1 MEFFN
6 KAKVVRLRSH
16 LNKFLVADEDEHTVR
31 QSRNGSAKK
40 ARWMVETVEGKNH
53 VIRLK
58 SCSSGKYLTPSS
70 ELFLTG
76 LTGKK
81 VVQDIQAN
89 KRDTSIEWEPI
100 KEGESVKLR
109 ANNGKLL
116 RGNGGT
122 PPWRNSVTHDL
133 PHRTATQDWVLW
145 DVEVV
150 DIAVLDSQE
159 SMASNLSPASSFSSA
174 PEISKVRADSR
185 MSEISY
191 KGSPRVST
199 RQSGM
204 EFFHGA
210 KAVRLQGFHNKYLVA
225 DDDEE
230 TIRQSRNASSAKAR
244 WTVEFVEKN
253 PNVIRLKSCH
263 GLYLS
268 ATNEAFLLGMTG
280 KKVKQCHSK
289 VPDHT
294 TEWEPIRENA
304 LHIKLQT
311 YDGKFLRANGG
322 TPPWRNS
329 ITHDVPHR
337 TATQEWVLWGV
348 DVVDIS
354 LSDTESVM
362 SSLSSFSSVV
372 DSYTGSPD
380 TGSPQMNSN
389 SPKNRSPLVV
399 ASSFN
404 NKQPKSSSGM
414 ELFRKAKSVRLK
426 SHHDKYLLAESD
438 GESVL
443 QDRNDTAKK
452 GIWTV
457 EFVEN
462 FDNVLRLKSS
472 YGKYL
477 TASEDQVIIGFTGQ
491 KVVQSMPQKLDS
503 SIEWEPIRDGFQV
516 RLKTRYGNYLRANG
530 GLPPWRNSVTH
541 DIPYR
546 HHNWI
551 LWDVE
556 TVEARPEE
564 QEPPPSSP
572 PSETVNPDL
581 NSSSF
586 SLRSSG
592 SGLTEGHDLPAAKK
606 EGRMVYYTVADDDG
620 NVDEGHEETSFLFKG
635 NGLEDLTLNLEE
647 QTGINDIIVC
657 LRNPLNGKLFPLQL
671 ALPPNNTTM
680 HVVVVPPTSK
690 VARGF

>member
-1 MEFFN
+1 M
-6 KAKVVRLRSH
+6 
-16 LNKFLVADEDEHTVR
+16 
-31 QSRNGSAKK
+31 
-40 ARWMVETVEGKNH
+40 
-53 VIRLK
+53 
-58 SCSSGKYLTPSS
+58 
-70 ELFLTG
+70 
-76 LTGKK
+76 
-81 VVQDIQAN
+81 
-89 KRDTSIEWEPI
+89 
-100 KEGESVKLR
+100 
-109 ANNGKLL
+109 
-116 RGNGGT
+116 
-122 PPWRNSVTHDL
+122 
-133 PHRTATQDWVLW
+133 
-145 DVEVV
+145 
-150 DIAVLDSQE
+150 
-159 SMASNLSPASSFSSA
+159 
-174 PEISKVRADSR
+174 
-185 MSEISY
+185 
-191 KGSPRVST
+191 
-199 RQSGM
+199 
-204 EFFHGA
+204 
-210 KAVRLQGFHNKYLVA
+210 
-225 DDDEE
+225 
-230 TIRQSRNASSAKAR
+230 
-244 WTVEFVEKN
+244 
-253 PNVIRLKSCH
+253 
-263 GLYLS
+263 
-268 ATNEAFLLGMTG
+268 
-280 KKVKQCHSK
+280 
-289 VPDHT
+289 
-294 TEWEPIRENA
+294 
-304 LHIKLQT
+304 
-311 YDGKFLRANGG
+311 RANGG
-322 TPPWRNS
+322 TPPWKNS

-337 TATQEWVLWGV
+337 TATQDWVLWGV
-348 DVVDIS
+348 DIVDIS
-354 LSDTESVM
+354 LSNTESVM

-372 DSYTGSPD
+372 DSYAGSPD

-457 EFVEN
+457 EFVEG

-546 HHNWI
+546 HHDWI

-564 QEPPPSSP
+564 REPPPSSP

-592 SGLTEGHDLPAAKK
+592 SGVTEGHDLPAAKK

-620 NVDEGHEETSFLFKG
+620 NVDEGHEETSFVFKG